1 MSQEQ
6 FYQTVQL
13 QEEYEMRLK
22 NFTQELREEFEMSGV
37 QYCLYCLTDRGNKY
51 SCCHENHFGTFN
63 DLPKEDQDYL
73 IQEEI
78 DNYQEWSKK

>member
-1 MSQEQ
+1 MSQKQ

-22 NFTQELREEFEMSGV
+22 NFAQELREEFEASTTE
-37 QYCLYCLTDRGNKY
+37 YCLYCLKERAGKMG
-51 SCCHENHFGTFN
+51 CCQENHFGLFT
-63 DLPKEDQDYL
+63 DLPQEDQDYL